1 MRDEVAYIKERK
13 WLCRHASS
21 KGNRMNSAFDPLN
34 MILLVIAAV
43 VAWRLWSVLG
53 TRTGLEKP
61 PIVLTPN
68 TPPPRAENSNAPL
81 DGEVLPPE
89 SQKPVWSG
97 YAPEGSPLAQG
108 LEAIAAKS
116 QGFTVRSFIAGAS
129 AAYEMVLEAFAKGDK
144 QALKA
149 LLSKELL
156 DSFSSE
162 IDKRNA
168 QGHSMKFQFVGVK
181 STDMKRAA
189 LVGNKAQVE
198 IGFVSEMISA
208 TMDKSAAVVDGDDQA
223 IRTVSDLWTFER
235 DVTSRDPNWK
245 LVATDDND

>member
-1 MRDEVAYIKERK
+1 
-13 WLCRHASS
+13 
-21 KGNRMNSAFDPLN
+21 MNSAFDPLN
-34 MILLVIAAV
+34 LILLVIAAV

-61 PIVLTPN
+61 PIVLTPTTRPPKADN
-68 TPPPRAENSNAPL
+68 TNAPV
-81 DGEVLPPE
+81 EAEILPPE
-89 SQKPVWSG
+89 PKMPVWTG
-97 YAPEGSPLAQG
+97 YASEGSALALG
-108 LEAIAAKS
+108 LEAIATKS
-116 QGFTVRSFIAGAS
+116 QGFTVKSFLAGAS

-144 QALKA
+144 QTLKS

-156 DSFSSE
+156 DSFNAE

-181 STDMKRAA
+181 SAELKRAA
-189 LVGNKAQVE
+189 LNGNKAQIE
-198 IGFVSEMISA
+198 IAFVCEMISA
-208 TMDKSAAVVDGDDQA
+208 TMDKSAAVVEGDDHA

-245 LVATDDND
+245 LVATDDNE

>member
-1 MRDEVAYIKERK
+1 MKREVAYIEGRN
-13 WLCRHASS
+13 WLCRLASP
-21 KGNRMNSAFDPLN
+21 KGNCMNSAFDPLN
-34 MILLVIAAV
+34 LILLVVAAI

-68 TPPPRAENSNAPL
+68 TPPPKAENSNAPL
-81 DGEVLPPE
+81 DGDILPPE
-89 SQKPVWSG
+89 TQKPVWSG
-97 YAPEGSPLAQG
+97 HAPEGSPLALG

-116 QGFTVRSFIAGAS
+116 QGFTVKSFVAGAS

-162 IDKRNA
+162 IDKRNG

-181 STDMKRAA
+181 SADMKRAA

-198 IGFVSEMISA
+198 IGVVSEMISA
-208 TMDKSAAVVDGDDQA
+208 TMDKSAVVVEGDDQA

>member
-1 MRDEVAYIKERK
+1 
-13 WLCRHASS
+13 
-21 KGNRMNSAFDPLN
+21 MNSAFDSLN
-34 MILLVIAAV
+34 LILLVIAAV

-53 TRTGLEKP
+53 TRTGTEKP
-61 PIVLTPN
+61 PIVLTPT
-68 TPPPRAENSNAPL
+68 TPPPRADNSNAPVE
-81 DGEVLPPE
+81 GEILPPE
-89 SQKPVWSG
+89 PQKPVWTG
-97 YAPEGSPLAQG
+97 YAPEGSALALG

-116 QGFTVRSFIAGAS
+116 QGFSVKSFLAGAS

-144 QALKA
+144 QALKT

-156 DSFSSE
+156 DSFNAE

-181 STDMKRAA
+181 SAELKRAA
-189 LVGNKAQVE
+189 MNGNKAQIEVA
-198 IGFVSEMISA
+198 FASDMISA
-208 TMDKSAAVVDGDDQA
+208 TMDKSAAVVEGDDQA

-245 LVATDDND
+245 LIATDDNE